1 MSGPQG
7 AGEVLYWRG
16 EAELSDGSIGSSKDQ
31 AELASPCEGST
42 DSHRTLQR

>member
-1 MSGPQG
+1 MSEPQG

-16 EAELSDGSIGSSKDQ
+16 EAELSDGSVGSAKGQ

-42 DSHRTLQR
+42 GSHRTLQR